1 MELKW
6 QITDDVIAR
15 RFGLADAKHIFPV
28 VDRNRGYLRQWL
40 PWLDFNVSVFDS
52 RDFVRD
58 ALVGYRNNESLHL
71 GLWANDGNEFIGVC
85 GFHTIKDG
93 SAKLGYWIDEKWQGN
108 GIILASCQKF
118 IDYAF
123 NDLEVNEIVIR
134 AATGNLA
141 SKIIAEKLNMHYKET
156 IKDAEWLYD
165 HYVDHHI
172 YNILKQNY
180 KN

>member
-15 RFGLADAKHIFPV
+15 KLGLADAKHIFPV
-28 VDRNRGYLRQWL
+28 VDRNRRYLRQWL

-58 ALVGYRNNESLHL
+58 ALAGYRNNESLHL
-71 GLWANDGNEFIGVC
+71 GLWANDEKDFIGIC
-85 GFHTIKDG
+85 GFYTIKDG

-118 IDYAF
+118 INYAF
-123 NDLEVNEIVIR
+123 NDLGVNEVVIR

-141 SKIIAEKLNMHYKET
+141 SQTIAEKLNMHYKET

-165 HYVDHHI
+165 RYVDHHI

-180 KN
+180 KS